1 MGMAEETRQHCLNAF
16 YTTKGK
22 RGIGLGLA
30 MVYGTIQRYAAQ
42 INIESEIGQGT
53 TVSLFFPRNSGQEQ
67 TKGETVTVKT
77 RLLNKPPKIEDFRN
91 ALAAVT
97 R

>member
-1 MGMAEETRQHCLNAF
+1 MAEETRQHCLNAF

-22 RGIGLGLA
+22 RGTGLGLA